1 MKPKGTL
8 LYTALTFLLSVWT
21 FLPANYAIDPPREI
35 WSHQNR
41 TNIGSAVSDPIG
53 SNRSEVILDANGD
66 VIHLWFSRTNS
77 ILSKFSSGGGAL
89 LWQKEIPVYLR
100 SIQVAD
106 DGNPIV
112 AGRIKVIVEGS
123 ERSDFY
129 LAKFAGS
136 SGNLLWEQRHREDRQ
151 LDDAIDLKLDGANPI
166 IMSLSVDGP
175 TNDWE
180 AVLTK
185 FSGLNGSQLWE
196 TELPGAT
203 TSPFT
208 VSTNGTIALCRANP
222 SDVHITKLLSEN
234 GAILWSVVKPDLTNY
249 FECRDVV
256 IDQAGNVVFTGR
268 DAWKTSNSYSYRMY
282 TAKFGATDGGLIWER
297 SVFSPTNAN
306 LSFYT
311 FGHRLLALPGGD
323 ILALGMRGSENPI
336 DANTPYMVRYAAE
349 DGAELWAK
357 RYVFSDSPNLPQGN
371 SPYLSRLKMDS
382 ADGNLVFGVASS
394 MYTRTN
400 YRSAT
405 FKISPATGET
415 VWHLTHTNL
424 YLPSFDYKTALLV
437 LSGQERSTLSS
448 VVTLFRGGPE
458 LSITPIN
465 FTDFE
470 IGWSKDYLGWN
481 LQRLTTSLDSSVPA
495 WTTVPGSESTTTMRL
510 SKELNSGGVFQLV
523 R

>member
-1 MKPKGTL
+1 
-8 LYTALTFLLSVWT
+8 
-21 FLPANYAIDPPREI
+21 
-35 WSHQNR
+35 
-41 TNIGSAVSDPIG
+41 
-53 SNRSEVILDANGD
+53 
-66 VIHLWFSRTNS
+66 
-77 ILSKFSSGGGAL
+77 
-89 LWQKEIPVYLR
+89 
-100 SIQVAD
+100 
-106 DGNPIV
+106 
-112 AGRIKVIVEGS
+112 
-123 ERSDFY
+123 
-129 LAKFAGS
+129 
-136 SGNLLWEQRHREDRQ
+136 
-151 LDDAIDLKLDGANPI
+151 LDDNIDLKLDGANPI
-166 IMSLSVDGP
+166 IMSSPVVDL
-175 TNDWE
+175 TNDWD

-185 FSGLNGSQLWE
+185 FSGVDGSQIWQKKL
-196 TELPGAT
+196 TEPRIG
-203 TSPFT
+203 PFT
-208 VSTNGTIALCRANP
+208 VSTNGTIAVCRAN
-222 SDVHITKLLSEN
+222 SSNVHVTKLSSEN
-234 GAILWSVVKPDLTNY
+234 GAIIWSVVKADLTNNFY
-249 FECRDVV
+249 CTEVIMDQVGNIVLTGLDVSK
-256 IDQAGNVVFTGR
+256 A
-268 DAWKTSNSYSYRMY
+268 YPSYRMY

-306 LSFYT
+306 PSFYT

>member
-1 MKPKGTL
+1 MKSHSMFG
-8 LYTALTFLLSVWT
+8 FLLAAMFVAT
-21 FLPANYAIDPPREI
+21 NMLLFRIHAAEPPREI
-35 WSHQNR
+35 WSHQNS
-41 TNIGSAVSDPIG
+41 TNLGTAVSDPAG
-53 SNRSEVILDANGD
+53 ADRSEVILDANGD
-66 VIHLWFSRTNS
+66 VIHLWFSKTNS
-77 ILSKFSSGGGAL
+77 ILTKYSSGGGAL
-89 LWQKEIPVYLR
+89 LWQKEIPVYLK
-100 SIQVAD
+100 SFQVAE
-106 DGNPIV
+106 DGSPIV
-112 AGRIKVIVEGS
+112 AGSIKEFVDGS
-123 ERSDFY
+123 ELWDLY
-129 LAKFAGS
+129 IAKLDGS

-151 LDDAIDLKLDGANPI
+151 LDDNIDLKLDGANPI
-166 IMSLSVDGP
+166 IMSSPVVDL
-175 TNDWE
+175 TNDWD

-185 FSGLNGSQLWE
+185 FSGVDGSQIWQKKL
-196 TELPGAT
+196 TEPRIG
-203 TSPFT
+203 PFT
-208 VSTNGTIALCRANP
+208 VSTNGTIAVCRAN
-222 SDVHITKLLSEN
+222 SSNVHVTKLSSEN
-234 GAILWSVVKPDLTNY
+234 GAIIWSVVKADLTNNFY
-249 FECRDVV
+249 CTEVIMDQVGNIVLTGLDVSK
-256 IDQAGNVVFTGR
+256 A
-268 DAWKTSNSYSYRMY
+268 YPSYRMY